1 MRAILEEPLPNISLF
16 IFFWHQRCL
25 SQVSHAFSSN
35 IDDFTLMSTD
45 EEILEDMDKEDMVI
59 FHCMVL
65 VDCIGDF
72 SYNVSHT
79 TSIQNFDQLHLGG
92 VWWIYISISS
102 YKSDPSMVYKWS
114 LISSLE
120 IRFRV
125 WFFFCFQFFISRSK
139 CRVFRVRV

>member
-1 MRAILEEPLPNISLF
+1 
-16 IFFWHQRCL
+16 
-25 SQVSHAFSSN
+25 
-35 IDDFTLMSTD
+35 MSTD

-92 VWWIYISISS
+92 V
-102 YKSDPSMVYKWS
+102 
-114 LISSLE
+114 
-120 IRFRV
+120 
-125 WFFFCFQFFISRSK
+125 
-139 CRVFRVRV
+139 